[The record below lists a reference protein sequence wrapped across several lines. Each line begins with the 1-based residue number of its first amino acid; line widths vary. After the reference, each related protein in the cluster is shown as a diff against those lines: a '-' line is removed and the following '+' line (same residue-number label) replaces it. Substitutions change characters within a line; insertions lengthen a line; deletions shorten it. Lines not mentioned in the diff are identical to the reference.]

1 MNALIQ
7 KKSAPRPLSIPAEWA
22 PQKTMWTAWPSHAD
36 LWLDNLDPARQELA
50 TMIQALS
57 SGNTMKVLAMGDEAV
72 KSAQDMLGPAA
83 KVIPAQFGDIWL
95 RDTGPIFASTP
106 DGPVALRFKTNGW
119 GGKYELP
126 FDDQVGDV
134 IAEGA
139 GVSIR
144 RYDFILEGGALEHD
158 GAGTI
163 LTTRQCLL
171 NPNRNPGWTQAT
183 AEAELKDAFG
193 ASRILWLNE
202 GLLNDHT
209 DGHIDNLARFIA
221 PGRVL
226 CQSPYGRDDPNKEIL
241 QKIAAD
247 LKSMD
252 LEVIQVPSPGLI
264 TNEYGDPVPASHM
277 NFIIGNKTI
286 ALPAYDTA
294 PAEEAAAILEPLF
307 PGREVV
313 VLPSNA
319 LLTGGGSF
327 HCMTQ
332 QEPA

>member
-1 MNALIQ
+1 MTAQLKPKTQN
-7 KKSAPRPLSIPAEWA
+7 SVSIPAEWA
-22 PQKTMWTAWPSHAD
+22 PHKAIWTAWPSHAD
-36 LWLDNLDPARQELA
+36 LWQDALQPAREELA
-50 TMIQALS
+50 AMIQALS
-57 SGNTMKVLAMGDEAV
+57 RGDTLKVLAMGNEAI

-83 KVIPAQFGDIWL
+83 KVIPAKFGDIWL

-106 DGPVALRFKTNGW
+106 DGPIALRFKTNGW
-119 GGKYELP
+119 GGKYDLP
-126 FDDQVGDV
+126 FDDQVGDA

-139 GVSIR
+139 GVPIR
-144 RYDFILEGGALEHD
+144 KYDFVLEGGALEHD

-171 NPNRNPGWTQAT
+171 NPNRNPRWTQAL
-183 AEAELKDAFG
+183 AEASLKEAFG
-193 ASRILWLNE
+193 ANRILWLDE

-209 DGHIDNLARFIA
+209 DGHIDNIARFIA
-221 PGRVL
+221 PSRVL

-247 LKSMD
+247 LKSMG
-252 LEVIQVPSPGLI
+252 LEVIQIPSPGLI
-264 TNEYGDPVPASHM
+264 ADAYGDPIPASHM

-286 ALPAYDTA
+286 ALPAYDIA
-294 PAEEAAAILEPLF
+294 PAEEAASILEPLF
-307 PGREVV
+307 PGREVI